1 MNKDISRR
9 DFLQKSALATAG
21 AVLASSPMFGKS
33 AAEIAESMAAQQVR
47 RPGPNDRLN
56 VVGVGIGGRGG
67 ADIDGLA
74 KTENIIGLCDVDWD
88 YAAPKFKQYA
98 NAQKFK
104 DYREMF
110 DKLGNQIDAVVV
122 GTADHTHAVIS
133 AQALEMGWHVYCEK
147 PLTHTVYETRLLTKL
162 AAKNK
167 VATQMGNQGASG
179 NGVRKICEAIW
190 SGMIG
195 EVTRVD
201 AFTDRP
207 IWPQGLETP
216 TKVEKVPKTLDWD
229 LFLGPAK
236 KRPYNS
242 IYHPWNWRGW
252 WDFGTGALGDMAC
265 HIMQP
270 IVQGLKLKSPTAVQ
284 GSSNCLMV
292 DCAPDAQIVKFK
304 FPARDNMP
312 KVAMPA
318 VEVTWYDGGLKPE
331 LPAGWPAGKDPND
344 GGGACIFYGTKDIL
358 VCGCYGRNPWLI
370 SGRELPAPTMTR
382 NIPNEDHHLDFARAC
397 KESPE
402 SRVKTVSDFEFAGPL
417 NEMVVMGVLAVRLQ
431 GLNRELEW
439 DGENMQFTNITPND
453 TIRMKIRDGFTITAG
468 HPSFN
473 NEYTEA
479 ESAQAFAA
487 ELIRHTYHNGYS
499 LPAMP
504 K

>member
-21 AVLASSPMFGKS
+21 AVLASSPAFAS
-33 AAEIAESMAAQQVR
+33 AAGVAESMASAPAR
-47 RPGPNDRLN
+47 KLSANDKLN

-88 YAAPKFKQYA
+88 YSAPKFKQYP

-110 DKLGNQIDAVVV
+110 DKLGKDIDAVVV

-179 NGVRKICEAIW
+179 EGVRKICEAIW
-190 SGMIG
+190 TGMIG
-195 EVTRVD
+195 EVTKVE

-216 TKVEKVPKTLDWD
+216 EKVERVPKTLDWD

-265 HIMQP
+265 HILQP
-270 IVQGLKLKSPTAVQ
+270 VVKALNLKYPTAVQ

-292 DCAPDAQIVKFK
+292 DCAPDAQVVHFK

-318 VEVTWYDGGLKPE
+318 VDVTWYDGGLMPE
-331 LPAGWPAGKDPND
+331 YPAGWPEGKNMND
-344 GGGACIFYGTKDIL
+344 SGGAVIFYGTKDIL
-358 VCGCYGRNPWLI
+358 VCGCYGVNPWLI
-370 SGRELPAPTMTR
+370 SGRELPEPTMTR
-382 NIPNEDHHLDFARAC
+382 QIPDADHHQDFARAC

-402 SRVKTVSDFEFAGPL
+402 SRVPCASDFSMAGPL

-431 GLNRELEW
+431 GLNRELLW
-439 DGENMQFTNITPND
+439 DGEKMEFTNIGPDD
-453 TIRMKIRDGFTITAG
+453 TIRMKIKDGFTITAG

-473 NEYTEA
+473 NQYTEPQN
-479 ESAQAFAA
+479 AQAFAA

-499 LPAMP
+499 LPDMP
-504 K
+504 R